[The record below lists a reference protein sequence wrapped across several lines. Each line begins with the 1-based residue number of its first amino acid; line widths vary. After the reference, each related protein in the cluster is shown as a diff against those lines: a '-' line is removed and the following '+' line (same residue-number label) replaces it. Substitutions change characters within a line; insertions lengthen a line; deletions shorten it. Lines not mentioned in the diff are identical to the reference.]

1 MTYPIFNKLFKSN
14 DLNIHAFN
22 MITGKNESKILTN
35 TAWKKKFPVK
45 DFYIFWAVKRYIMQM

>member
-1 MTYPIFNKLFKSN
+1 MQVLISLITYPILNKLFKSN

-35 TAWKKKFPVK
+35 TAWKKEVS
-45 DFYIFWAVKRYIMQM
+45 R